1 MIKFNNN
8 IPKGL
13 KAEISATTL
22 EKWNRGQV
30 SNYVSNN
37 NTIEILDEI
46 GDSYWS
52 EGVTAKS
59 ILNKLNSIGN
69 DKDVDVIIN
78 SGGGDVFEGI
88 AIHNVLKQHKG
99 NVTVKIIGLAGSAA
113 SIIALGGDDIKIA
126 KNAFFM
132 IHNAWMVGAGNKNDF
147 RAFADFLEP
156 FDNILAETYVDFTG
170 LDKKEIVSMMDNETW
185 LSGEDAVSKGF
196 ADSLLDEDIKIENS
210 NKADIVAHKLDV
222 IMAKSGVP
230 RSQRR
235 KMMKEL
241 KEHSTQ
247 NAAISK
253 DENDM
258 QNAINFEPLPKLKFN
273 Y

>member
-13 KAEISATTL
+13 KAEISASVL
-22 EKWNRGQV
+22 EKWNKV
-30 SNYVSNN
+30 EITNSISN
-37 NTIEILDEI
+37 NTITILDEI
-46 GDSYWS
+46 GDNWDGT
-52 EGVTAKS
+52 GVTAKK
-59 ILNKLNSIGN
+59 ILSDLKNMG
-69 DKDVDVIIN
+69 DTKDVEVIIN

-113 SIIALGGDDIKIA
+113 SIIALGGDEIKIA

-132 IHNAWMVGAGNKNDF
+132 IHNAWMVGAGNRNDF

-170 LDKKEIVSMMDNETW
+170 LDKKEIIAMMDNETW
-185 LSGEDAVSKGF
+185 LSGEDAVEKGF

-258 QNAINFEPLPKLKFN
+258 QNAINFEPLPTLKFN

>member
-13 KAEISATTL
+13 KAEISASVL
-22 EKWNRGQV
+22 EKWNKV
-30 SNYVSNN
+30 EITNSISN
-37 NTIEILDEI
+37 NTITILDEI
-46 GDSYWS
+46 GDNWDGT
-52 EGVTAKS
+52 GVTAKK
-59 ILNKLNSIGN
+59 ILSDLKNMG
-69 DKDVDVIIN
+69 DTKDVEVIIN

-113 SIIALGGDDIKIA
+113 SIIALGGDEIKIA

-132 IHNAWMVGAGNKNDF
+132 IHNAWMVGAGNRNDF

-170 LDKKEIVSMMDNETW
+170 LDKKEIIAMMDNETW
-185 LSGEDAVSKGF
+185 LSGEDAVEKGF

>member
-46 GDSYWS
+46 GESYWS

-59 ILNKLNSIGN
+59 ILSKLNSIGV

-99 NVTVKIIGLAGSAA
+99 NVTVKIIGLAGSAT
-113 SIIALGGDDIKIA
+113 SIIVLGGDEIKIA

-132 IHNAWMVGAGNKNDF
+132 IHNAWMVGAGNRNDF

-170 LDKKEIVSMMDNETW
+170 LDKKEIVDMMDNETW
-185 LSGEDAVSKGF
+185 LSGEEAVSKGF
-196 ADSLLDEDIKIENS
+196 ADTLLDEDIKIENS

-253 DENDM
+253 VENDM
-258 QNAINFEPLPKLKFN
+258 QNAINFAPLPTLKFN

>member
-13 KAEISATTL
+13 KAEISASVL
-22 EKWNRGQV
+22 EKWNKV
-30 SNYVSNN
+30 AISNSITG
-37 NTIEILDEI
+37 NTITILDEI
-46 GDSYWS
+46 GDNWDGT
-52 EGVTAKS
+52 GVTAKK
-59 ILNKLNSIGN
+59 ILSDLKNMG
-69 DKDVDVIIN
+69 DTKDVEVIIN

-88 AIHNVLKQHKG
+88 AIHNILKQHIG
-99 NVTVKIIGLAGSAA
+99 HVTVKIIGLAGSAA
-113 SIIALGGDDIKIA
+113 SIIALAGDKVEIA

-132 IHNAWMVGAGNKNDF
+132 IHNAWMVGAGNKHDF
-147 RAFADFLEP
+147 KAFADFLDP

-170 LDKKEIVSMMDNETW
+170 LDKTEIVAMMDNETW
-185 LSGEDAVSKGF
+185 LSGEDAVTKGF
-196 ADSLLDEDIKIENS
+196 ADSLLNEEIKIENS
-210 NKADIVAHKLDV
+210 NKTDIVAHKVDV

-230 RSQRR
+230 RSERR

-247 NAAISK
+247 NAAIS
-253 DENDM
+253 EVTNDM
-258 QNAINFEPLPKLKFN
+258 QNAINFEPLPQLKFN

>member
-22 EKWNRGQV
+22 EKCNRGQV

-46 GDSYWS
+46 GESYWS
-52 EGVTAKS
+52 EGVTAKA
-59 ILNKLNSIGN
+59 ILSKLNSIGN

-113 SIIALGGDDIKIA
+113 SIIALGGDEIKIA

-132 IHNAWMVGAGNKNDF
+132 IHNAWMVGAGNRNDF

-170 LDKKEIVSMMDNETW
+170 LEQKMIGFLTFTLRPILTRIEQTINNE
-185 LSGEDAVSKGF
+185 LIPLEDRGIYYAEFSIDGLLRG
-196 ADSLLDEDIKIENS
+196 DSTARATFFREMVNAGIMTRDEVRKLENLPPLGG
-210 NKADIVAHKLDV
+210 NAEKL
-222 IMAKSGVP
+222 MTNGA
-230 RSQRR
+230 
-235 KMMKEL
+235 
-241 KEHSTQ
+241 TQ
-247 NAAISK
+247 PIDTLQGLN
-253 DENDM
+253 
-258 QNAINFEPLPKLKFN
+258 
-273 Y
+273 

>member
-30 SNYVSNN
+30 ANYVSNN

-46 GDSYWS
+46 GDNWDGT
-52 EGVTAKS
+52 GVTAKKIQS
-59 ILNKLNSIGN
+59 SLKDIGN
-69 DKDVDVIIN
+69 NDVKVILN

-88 AIHNVLKQHKG
+88 AIHNLLKQHKG
-99 NVTVKIIGLAGSAA
+99 KVTIVIIGLAGSAA
-113 SIIALGGDDIKIA
+113 SIIALAGDEVKIA

-132 IHNAWMVGAGNKNDF
+132 IHNAWMVGAGNRHDF

-170 LDKKEIVSMMDNETW
+170 LDKKEIVDMMDNETW
-185 LSGEDAVSKGF
+185 LSGEDAVEKGF
-196 ADSLLDEDIKIENS
+196 ADTLLDEEIKIENS

-258 QNAINFEPLPKLKFN
+258 QNAINFEPLPQLKFN